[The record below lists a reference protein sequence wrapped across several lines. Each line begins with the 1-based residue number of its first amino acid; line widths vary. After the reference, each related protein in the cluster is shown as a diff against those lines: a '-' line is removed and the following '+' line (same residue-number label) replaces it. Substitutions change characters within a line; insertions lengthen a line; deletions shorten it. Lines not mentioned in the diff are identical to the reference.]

1 MAVVSKARIHR
12 LEDRAFLDQREN
24 VLRRPHVKRRRL
36 DRDQDDIAGGNH
48 HRRRGRLSCLGR
60 LVERSK
66 ARWMYKRSCVYVWE
80 NQYMTRWSLSIPE
93 ETNLAVR
100 TFLARK
106 GGKKGDLSRF
116 VDEAVRRRVLDLTV
130 CQIKD
135 RNARDDQQDILDLVD
150 EEVDAARAGRS

>member
-1 MAVVSKARIHR
+1 MS
-12 LEDRAFLDQREN
+12 
-24 VLRRPHVKRRRL
+24 
-36 DRDQDDIAGGNH
+36 
-48 HRRRGRLSCLGR
+48 
-60 LVERSK
+60 
-66 ARWMYKRSCVYVWE
+66 
-80 NQYMTRWSLSIPE
+80 RWSLSIPE

-135 RNARDDQQDILDLVD
+135 RNARDDQQDILDLID
-150 EEVDAARAGRS
+150 DEVDAARAVRS

>member
-1 MAVVSKARIHR
+1 
-12 LEDRAFLDQREN
+12 
-24 VLRRPHVKRRRL
+24 
-36 DRDQDDIAGGNH
+36 
-48 HRRRGRLSCLGR
+48 
-60 LVERSK
+60 
-66 ARWMYKRSCVYVWE
+66 
-80 NQYMTRWSLSIPE
+80 MTRWSLSIPE

-135 RNARDDQQDILDLVD
+135 RNARDDQQDILDLID
-150 EEVDAARAGRS
+150 DEVDAARTGRS